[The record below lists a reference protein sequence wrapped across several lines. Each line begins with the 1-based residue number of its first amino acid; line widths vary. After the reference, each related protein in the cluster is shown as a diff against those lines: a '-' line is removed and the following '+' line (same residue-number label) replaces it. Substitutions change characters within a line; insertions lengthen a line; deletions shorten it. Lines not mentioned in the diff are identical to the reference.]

1 MLSDV
6 SKKIHLL
13 WIWDIKDYLCVCVC
27 VCVCVYLCVFMY
39 LGVCIYIVD
48 MNTRIAYNNYKVCLS
63 TGSGTNT
70 EN

>member
-1 MLSDV
+1 MSVKKYISFEYETLKTISLS
-6 SKKIHLL
+6 
-13 WIWDIKDYLCVCVC
+13 LCVCVC

-39 LGVCIYIVD
+39 LCVCIYIVD

-63 TGSGTNT
+63 TGSGTHT